1 MTTRVQ
7 LGAYGAGTGRMLVSA
22 GNGDL
27 AGVDP
32 ADLVDLLAAAGFLV
46 LRGFATDIETFAV
59 TVKRLSSMVVADPA
73 REFFGTVAQKVD
85 AGLHGVGLHLENG
98 NSPFRPDLNWFYCQR
113 AARAGS
119 QTTVCDGYRVYD
131 QLSGPAREA
140 FTGQE
145 ICYAR
150 NVAEPAWRALAVHL
164 LGGVKSTAEVTI
176 EDLMSFA
183 PEPERTTV
191 RDNGD
196 GSVFY
201 AHREPAVRLP
211 TLFDTRPAW
220 ANSIFGPS
228 YNYEAPRITF
238 ADGSPIPAPLLAEVR
253 DVTAAVTEDI
263 DWQDGDVVVIDN
275 SRVMHGRREI
285 LDADRTIFNAQS
297 YLDTSLRTGM
307 PS

>member
-1 MTTRVQ
+1 
-7 LGAYGAGTGRMLVSA
+7 MLVA
-22 GNGDL
+22 VGDGDL
-27 AGVDP
+27 DGVDP
-32 ADLVDLLAAAGFLV
+32 ADLVDLLAAAGFLI
-46 LRGFATDIETFAV
+46 LRGFAIDIATFAV

-73 REFFGTVAQKVD
+73 REFFGEVAQKVD
-85 AGLHGVGLHLENG
+85 AGLHEVGLHLENG

-113 AARAGS
+113 AARTGS

-131 QLSGPAREA
+131 GLSVAARRA
-140 FTGQE
+140 FTDRE

-150 NVAEPAWRALAVHL
+150 TVAEPAWRALAVHL
-164 LGGVKSTAEVTI
+164 LGGVKSSAEVTLD
-176 EDLMSFA
+176 DLMRFA

-238 ADGSPIPAPLLAEVR
+238 ADGSAIPESLLAEVR
-253 DVTAAVTEDI
+253 AVAAAVTEDV
-263 DWQDGDVVVIDN
+263 DWCDGDVVLIDN

-285 LDADRTIFNAQS
+285 LDPARAIFNAQS
-297 YLDTSLRTGM
+297 YLDASLRSGT